1 MVYIYKGRSRGGSFF
16 DTIHSKSIILYFLDH
31 QIIELPTL
39 RPQPDS
45 TPNPSPQ
52 IKMPSLRIGVIYEE
66 VQLCDIMG
74 IDIIGSMGKDIIT
87 SMSSYGFSHLVD
99 RAYDLEWL
107 YISST
112 MEPAKTTPSV
122 KIVPTH
128 TYDTA
133 PRDLDMIVVGGPLPS
148 HRPEASLKFF
158 REAVLKTKVIFSVCT
173 GSMWLASSGI
183 LDGNKATTN
192 RSFLPLA
199 KQMHPEVE
207 WLDQRWVVVDQADQ
221 GKAQLWIA
229 GAADCGMFFS
239 PGGMAECASSVCP
252 PSSAIL
258 TDVCP

>member
-1 MVYIYKGRSRGGSFF
+1 
-16 DTIHSKSIILYFLDH
+16 
-31 QIIELPTL
+31 
-39 RPQPDS
+39 
-45 TPNPSPQ
+45 
-52 IKMPSLRIGVIYEE
+52 MPSLRIGVIYEE

-74 IDIIGSMGKDIIT
+74 IDIIGSMGKDIIS
-87 SMSSYGFSHLVD
+87 SMSSYGFSHLID

-112 MEPAKTTPSV
+112 MAPAKTTPSI

-158 REAVLKTKVIFSVCT
+158 REAVEKTKIIFSVCT

-207 WLDQRWVVVDQADQ
+207 WLDQRWVVVDQADK

-229 GAADCGMFFS
+229 GAADCGVEMIATYALENLDPVLAKLACSGIGFNPQNPQHGQFYS
-239 PGGMAECASSVCP
+239 DAPAVKM
-252 PSSAIL
+252 
-258 TDVCP
+258 